1 VNRHTLTKIGFFVLL
16 LGLWQV
22 LGSSGLW
29 PPYLFPSFSDVLASF
44 WTGFFSPTGTL
55 DQATYE
61 SLRRLAVGYGLS
73 VVVGIPLGLV
83 WGRSVILQDTVG
95 PLILG
100 LQALPSISWLPIA
113 LLWFGL
119 SEGAILFVVF
129 MGAVW
134 SIAIATR
141 DGTSNIPA
149 VYLRAARNLG
159 AKGVFL
165 HLKVLIPASLPPILS
180 GMKLG
185 WSFAWRSLMAGEL
198 LYYGIGLGQQLAQ
211 GRELNDMSLVVAVM
225 LIIIFIGLVVDKW
238 VFRPLEKAVR
248 RQFNLG

>member
-1 VNRHTLTKIGFFVLL
+1 MNRHTWTKIGFFALL
-16 LGLWQV
+16 LVTWQV
-22 LGSSGLW
+22 LGSIGLW
-29 PPYLFPSFSDVLASF
+29 PPYLFPSPSEVLATF
-44 WTGFFSPTGTL
+44 WTGVFSATGTL
-55 DQATYE
+55 DQATGE
-61 SLRRLAVGYGLS
+61 SLRRLALGYGLS
-73 VVVGIPLGLV
+73 IVVGVPLGLA
-83 WGRSVILQDTVG
+83 WGRSVLLQDTIG

-159 AKGVFL
+159 ASGIFL
-165 HLKVLIPASLPPILS
+165 HVKVLIPASLPSILS

-198 LYYGIGLGQQLAQ
+198 LYYGVGLGQQLVQ

-225 LIIIFIGLVVDKW
+225 LIIISIGLLVDKL
-238 VFRPLEKAVR
+238 VFQPLEKAVR

>member
-1 VNRHTLTKIGFFVLL
+1 MNRHTWTKLGFFVFLL
-16 LGLWQV
+16 VVWQV
-22 LGSSGLW
+22 LGSVGLW
-29 PPYLFPSFSDVLASF
+29 PPYLFPSFSDVVASF
-44 WTGFFSPTGTL
+44 WTGVFTPTGTL

-61 SLRRLAVGYGLS
+61 SLRRLALGYGLS
-73 VVVGIPLGLV
+73 IFVGVPLGLV
-83 WGRSVILQDTVG
+83 WGRSVLVQDTIG

-159 AKGVFL
+159 AKGGFL
-165 HLKVLIPASLPPILS
+165 YISVLIPGSLPSILS

-225 LIIIFIGLVVDKW
+225 LIIITIGLTVDRF
-238 VFRPLEKAVR
+238 VFHPIEKAVR